1 MKDFQGAVIVLKV
14 VGRHLGND
22 KNGGI
27 RAYLAGTDCKILIH
41 GSSSLPYNFSA

>member
-1 MKDFQGAVIVLKV
+1 MKDFQGAVIVLQV

-41 GSSSLPYNFSA
+41 GCSSLPYNFSA